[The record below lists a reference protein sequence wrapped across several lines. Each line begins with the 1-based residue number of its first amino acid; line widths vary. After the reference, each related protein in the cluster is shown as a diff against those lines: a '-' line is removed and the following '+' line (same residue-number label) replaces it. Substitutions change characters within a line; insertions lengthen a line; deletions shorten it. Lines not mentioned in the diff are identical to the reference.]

1 MAVRGTWRGLARS
14 SEARYLGVRLHGR
27 IRETAH
33 AIGTLG
39 TVALAAT
46 MAGGGDYGEVR
57 VPGGAEAVSF
67 WERLVDASPSDPGR
81 FVERLFARSSGRVA
95 QAYHMVSRLPERQQ
109 RFVLGSWRA
118 DERNRRRGSDSRRRA
133 GRVLRQRRA
142 CVYGPGPGSVRVL
155 LGCGRQLRATYRA
168 CRGPLSRRWAA
179 GTRHAGSR
187 APGGALLGE
196 RRPWVR

>member
-1 MAVRGTWRGLARS
+1 
-14 SEARYLGVRLHGR
+14 
-27 IRETAH
+27 
-33 AIGTLG
+33 
-39 TVALAAT
+39 

-95 QAYHMVSRLPERQQ
+95 QDYHMVSRLPERQQ
-109 RFVLGSWRA
+109 RFVLGSW
-118 DERNRRRGSDSRRRA
+118 
-133 GRVLRQRRA
+133 
-142 CVYGPGPGSVRVL
+142 
-155 LGCGRQLRATYRA
+155 
-168 CRGPLSRRWAA
+168 LSRRWAA
-179 GTRHAGSR
+179 GTRHAGSW